1 MSGPHEVIVTEGA
14 DLDAMLADFNIDDL
28 TEIEAS
34 AEEFVE
40 ETIEEP
46 VDLDP
51 AAVDMLENDLTRG
64 EIYAES
70 ESDGTVEELAEP
82 DETETVE
89 AKPVKEKKVRA
100 AGAPKKPAIERDLS
114 ALPDEAFRTSTLTT
128 PDRAVLMAQRPTQKK
143 IAEKFD
149 QTIIALAAGR
159 KPSCYVMDC
168 FAVLDAKKTVT
179 SSELV
184 ATLMS
189 MKVHHGKTVG
199 ENYNEGTARS
209 QAGQIMVLFQVLGI
223 ADRVGQSLSL
233 LSHSRF
239 AEHLRAL
246 A

>member
-1 MSGPHEVIVTEGA
+1 MNGPHEVIVTEGA

-40 ETIEEP
+40 EVIKEP
-46 VDLDP
+46 ADLDP
-51 AAVDMLENDLTRG
+51 AAIDMLAVDLTRG

-70 ESDGTVEELAEP
+70 ESDGTVEELVEP
-82 DETETVE
+82 E
-89 AKPVKEKKVRA
+89 ASEEVAAAPIKAKKVRA
-100 AGAPKKPAIERDLS
+100 AGVPKKPAIERDLS
-114 ALPDEAFRTSTLTT
+114 ALPDEAFRTSTLTA
-128 PDRAVLMAQRPTQKK
+128 PDRAVLMAQRPSQKK
-143 IAEKFD
+143 ITEKFD

-168 FAVLDAKKTVT
+168 FAILDAKKTVT
-179 SSELV
+179 SAELV
-184 ATLMS
+184 AALLS
-189 MKVHHGKTVG
+189 MKVKSG
-199 ENYNEGTARS
+199 ERNYSDGTARS
-209 QAGQIMVLFQVLGI
+209 QVGQIMVLFQVLGI
-223 ADRVGQSLSL
+223 AGRIGQSLNL